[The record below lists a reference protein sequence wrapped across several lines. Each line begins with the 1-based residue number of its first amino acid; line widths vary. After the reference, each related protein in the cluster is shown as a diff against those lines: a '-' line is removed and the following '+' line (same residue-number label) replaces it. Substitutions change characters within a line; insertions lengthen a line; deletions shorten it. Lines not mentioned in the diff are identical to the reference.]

1 MEWLRTKNVLL
12 ILTLVPQLVFAREG
26 SQIQQHAVRSGE
38 IPENLYEIE
47 KVGPEYSVENQLIGR
62 GFDSV
67 LGEFKKAS
75 CVEVLPGTPALGRP
89 IAAPQTTMNIER
101 ITDDQTFVASTEIS
115 AAAAY
120 NWSGGKGDAAS
131 KYLLGNKFST
141 YSSYALQNVEVLYP
155 EQSYNQ
161 AQFRLSK
168 FGKDLLKVPG
178 GNAIFRFTCGD
189 RFTVGLRYG
198 GQFKAVISAQAR
210 TTEEQQQVENEIS
223 ASSVQGGMSASLRQR
238 FESLQM
244 TGSLRIDILRDGL
257 EEIFPRMDINS
268 LSEYSLKFP
277 EKIGAAQEKPVRD
290 LITVDYVPLL
300 LQVAHGELPATPAW
314 ATLLSD
320 QFVYLRGLAKYRAD
334 LVYIRDHK
342 DQFVTFDERPLSSKL
357 EQVNNAMD
365 KLISWASECIR
376 SRGAVCPDNKSTNI
390 GIPKYA
396 PVRARDWVKNLDP
409 RSHVEQ
415 PIGET
420 LPSFPMTLELRGRW
434 FYGRGGNDIHPI
446 TFSTE
451 LHLQNKGNPAD
462 KRTITGLQYSHLIP
476 ENFMVSFRFADI
488 PGNYG
493 DNAVYQPDPAQARLG
508 GALETFFTGN

>member
-1 MEWLRTKNVLL
+1 MEKLKRQIALLVLV
-12 ILTLVPQLVFAREG
+12 LVPQIAFANDG
-26 SQIQQHAVRSGE
+26 IQPQRHAVLPNDVPIDSHV
-38 IPENLYEIE
+38 IQLLAPEHSIE
-47 KVGPEYSVENQLIGR
+47 TQLIAR
-62 GFDSV
+62 GYDSV
-67 LGEFKKAS
+67 LGEFKKAA
-75 CVEVLPGTPALGRP
+75 CVELLPGTPALGRP
-89 IAAPQTTMNIER
+89 TAAPQATMNIER
-101 ITDDQTFVASTEIS
+101 ITDDQAFVASTEIS

-131 KYLLGNKFST
+131 RYLLGNKFST
-141 YSSYALQNVEVLYP
+141 YRSYALQNVEVLYP

-168 FGKDLLKVPG
+168 FGKDLLKLPG

-210 TTEEQQQVENEIS
+210 TTEEQQQIENEIN
-223 ASSVQGGMSASLRQR
+223 ASSMQGGISASLRQR
-238 FESLQM
+238 FESLQ
-244 TGSLRIDILRDGL
+244 TTSSLQIDILRDGL
-257 EEIFPRMDINS
+257 EEIFPRMDLAS

-277 EKIGAAQEKPVRD
+277 EKIGSAQQKPVRD
-290 LITVDYVPLL
+290 LITADYVPLL
-300 LQVAHGELPATPAW
+300 LQAARNELPATPAW
-314 ATLLSD
+314 ATLLSN

-334 LVYIRDHK
+334 LIYIRDHK
-342 DQFVTFDERPLSSKL
+342 DQFVTFDERPLSSKID
-357 EQVNNAMD
+357 QVNNAMD

-376 SRGAVCPDNKSTNI
+376 SRGAVCPDNKPMNI
-390 GIPKYA
+390 ALPKYA
-396 PVRARDWVKNLDP
+396 PVRARSWVGLDP
-409 RSHVEQ
+409 RLHVEQ

-434 FYGRGGNDIHPI
+434 FYGRGGYDIHPV

-451 LHLQNKGNPAD
+451 LHLQNKANPAD
-462 KRTITGLQYSHLIP
+462 KRAITGLQYSHLIP
-476 ENFMVSFRFADI
+476 ENFMVTFRFADI

-508 GALETFFTGN
+508 GALETFLAGN